1 MPQIEYIFCEGSA
14 DSLDRK
20 VLEKVLEGL
29 SPDTKTPKIVP
40 AGGKGNLP
48 NFMQGY
54 LSRGGVGSNDIN
66 TAIGF
71 RDRDFDAPVPN
82 VPQLSSSRNPKIKLS
97 YRATIENYLLSYDSL
112 FRFIQEDREKYRM
125 IGINSLD
132 DARNVFEE
140 EARSLK
146 YYTAS
151 RHTLGVLRQAV
162 NMNTTWTKGSGVL
175 PNVLDRAD
183 CLQETIQLV
192 ENVKNTAQSLTNDA
206 KTIVGATETTSVITN
221 NYIEQIYDHFIARF
235 NDNFIENQEY
245 LIWYNGK
252 DIQEA
257 IKKRMPFRL
266 QGFSFKNYYQYVLD
280 SEQFNIQN
288 FPDLIQLRN
297 ILNGTSSL

>member
-14 DSLDRK
+14 DSLDMK

-48 NFMQGY
+48 NFLQGY

-71 RDRDFDAPVPN
+71 RDRDFDAPVPIE
-82 VPQLSSSRNPKIKLS
+82 PQLSSSRNPRIKLS

-112 FRFIQEDREKYRM
+112 FRFIQEDRDKYRM
-125 IGINSLD
+125 IGINNLD

-140 EARSLK
+140 EARNLK

-151 RHTLGVLRQAV
+151 RHTLGVLRQAIS
-162 NMNTTWTKGSGVL
+162 MDTTWTQGSGEL
-175 PNVLDRAD
+175 PNALDRAD
-183 CLQETIQLV
+183 CLQKTIQLV
-192 ENVKNTAQSLTNDA
+192 ENVKNKAQSLTNHA
-206 KTIVGATETTSVITN
+206 KTIVGVTETVSMITN
-221 NYIEQIYDHFIARF
+221 AYIEQIYEHFIDRF
-235 NDNFIENQEY
+235 NDTFIENQEY

-252 DIQEA
+252 DIQKA
-257 IKKRMPFRL
+257 IKNRMPFRL
-266 QGFSFKNYYQYVLD
+266 QGFSFKKYYQYVLD
-280 SEQFNIQN
+280 SEHFNIQN
-288 FPDLIQLRN
+288 FPDLIELRN